1 MYFDSKGNT
10 ISLGTPLGNGAAA
23 QVYTRSNDKSLAL
36 KIFRPEYLKK
46 EPSLPDRIDKLHQL
60 ERIGD
65 FEINYG
71 SIVRSV
77 GSWPN
82 EVVKNKQGRIIGY
95 QMESVHGGIDL
106 SHVITSNFYK
116 FRQSP
121 NFDLWTRTYSYGA
134 ETLRNR
140 FILCYYLAHS
150 FSKIYHLKT
159 RQGAPIT
166 LDLCNF
172 DIKPKNILVS
182 IESARNSI
190 NIIPFILDLDNL
202 TFRNQTGKLGPAHP
216 QYTPD
221 YMAPEGPLD
230 KYYDFYS
237 IAVIFYQL
245 IFNTH
250 PFSVLGGTRF
260 TDGTE
265 RGFFVKNK
273 CFAWGRNRKFLH
285 PQTLND
291 ALHNNFTRIPGEL
304 QQLFTRAFDSDAPQN
319 RPGMPEW
326 RTAFQDFISGM
337 GSSGFNNLFKNI

>member
-1 MYFDSKGNT
+1 MYFDSRGNA
-10 ISLGTPLGNGAAA
+10 ISLGPPLGNGAAA
-23 QVYTRSNDKSLAL
+23 QVYTRSNDKNRAL

-46 EPSLPDRIDKLHQL
+46 EPLLPDRIEKLYQL
-60 ERIGD
+60 EQIGD
-65 FEINYG
+65 FNIQYG
-71 SIVRSV
+71 DIVRSV

-95 QMESVHGGIDL
+95 QMDSVKGGIDL
-106 SHVITSNFYK
+106 SHVVTSNFYK
-116 FRQSP
+116 YRQSP
-121 NFDLWTRTYSYGA
+121 HYDQWTRTYAYGA

-140 FILCYYLAHS
+140 FILCYYLSNS
-150 FSKIYHLKT
+150 FGKIYDLKT
-159 RQGAPIT
+159 RQGAPIN

-182 IESARNSI
+182 IEQTRNSL

-221 YMAPEGPLD
+221 YMAPEGPVD
-230 KYYDFYS
+230 KYYDYYS

-265 RGFFVKNK
+265 RGFYVKNK

-285 PQTLND
+285 QQTLTD
-291 ALHNNFTRIPGEL
+291 VWHSNFPRISGEL
-304 QQLFTRAFDSDAPQN
+304 QQLFVRAFDSDTPQN
-319 RPGMPEW
+319 RPGMMEW
-326 RTAFQDFISGM
+326 RDRFQDFISDQ
-337 GSSGFNNLFKNI
+337 GSSGFKKLFKSK